1 MEVTL
6 KLAHKSV
13 RMEAVPLSNEDFPV
27 CNMTPEEVRN
37 APVVKRERVVI
48 TTLEEYYE
56 IQDVVSSLERLRAY
70 QLWDIFG
77 KYKLF

>member
-1 MEVTL
+1 MR
-6 KLAHKSV
+6 LAHKNAKMGHV
-13 RMEAVPLSNEDFPV
+13 QLSNGDFPV
-27 CNMTPEEVRN
+27 CSMTPEEVRN
-37 APVVKRERVVI
+37 APIVKRERVVI